1 MSKFSIK
8 SRIAS
13 FGYAIKGILKL
24 LKSEPNF
31 QIEVVVAAV
40 VTIAGFLV
48 ELTTTE
54 WLFQV
59 AAIGLVLSSEA
70 LNTAVEKLADTVQ
83 PERDKRIEL
92 VKDVAAGA
100 VLLTSIAAVIIGV
113 IIYSPY
119 LVSVF

>member
-24 LKSEPNF
+24 LKSESNF
-31 QIEVVVAAV
+31 QIEVVVAVV

-59 AAIGLVLSSEA
+59 AAIGLVLSCEA

-83 PERDKRIEL
+83 PEQDKRIEI

-100 VLLTSIAAVIIGV
+100 VLLASIAAVIIGV

>member
-1 MSKFSIK
+1 MSKFSLK

-31 QIEVVVAAV
+31 QIEVVVAIV
-40 VTIAGFLV
+40 VTIAGFV
-48 ELTTTE
+48 INLTTTE
-54 WLFQV
+54 WLFQI
-59 AAIGLVLSSEA
+59 AAIGIVWSCEA
-70 LNTAVEKLADTVQ
+70 LNTAIEKLADVAH
-83 PERDKRIEL
+83 PERDKRIEV

-100 VLLTSIAAVIIGV
+100 VLLASIAAVIIGI

-119 LVSVF
+119 LASAF